1 MVKLIIFD
9 LDGVLVEAKNIHF
22 DALNKA
28 LGEYAISWNEHLST
42 YDGLKTYQKLDMLS
56 KEKDLPIDDH
66 QHIWELKQKYTL
78 QMLSS
83 LKPNNELQT
92 LMSKLVNDGYQI
104 AVASNSIRKTV
115 LTVLSKLGIMEYMDL
130 VVSNEDV
137 ENSKPHPEMYWK
149 AISKM
154 KCLPEETLIVEDSP
168 YGLLAAAR
176 SKSYILR
183 VKNPKE
189 VTYNNINNKLKQIK
203 MGNKQSIP
211 AWRDD
216 KLNVL
221 IPMAGAGSR
230 FEAAGYTFP
239 KPLIEVRKK
248 PMIQVVVENLNI
260 KANFIYVV
268 QKSHREKYNL
278 DALLSLIT
286 PGCKIVET
294 EGMTEG
300 AACTALLAKEY
311 IDSDAPLF
319 FANSD
324 QFVEWDSNEFL
335 YKMNETN
342 ADGGIVTFEATHPK
356 WSFAKVNKQG
366 LVTEVAEKNP
376 ISNIATIGFYYWKN
390 GSDFVKY
397 AEQMINKNIR
407 VNNEFYVCPVFNEA
421 IQDGK
426 AIRTFDVK
434 EMWGLGTPEDLNY
447 YLENYK

>member
-300 AACTALLAKEY
+300 AACTALLTKEY

-421 IQDGK
+421 IEDGK